1 LLVDRFEE
9 WKSPEAGADVWPT
22 PRELLGLRKW
32 LLSDLKLL
40 ETTIV
45 KLASAATD
53 VFGVSGR
60 LMFAAPVNENAPQ
73 EAAEV
78 AKGALCKKVPEL
90 GPALEGKLE
99 EHHRFVLL
107 LQRHDAAERDLA
119 ILEQRIQEKLQ
130 PWTHALI
137 ASQPGSCLLVRSLH
151 SQAPAFLGLICHQGC
166 FLGTSASYRLLNY
179 TTASDIRLFADLGG
193 GPRQ

>member
-45 KLASAATD
+45 KLASADTD

-60 LMFAAPVNENAPQ
+60 LMFAAPVNENATQQ
-73 EAAEV
+73 EMAEV
-78 AKGALCKKVPEL
+78 AKGALCKKVP
-90 GPALEGKLE
+90 
-99 EHHRFVLL
+99 
-107 LQRHDAAERDLA
+107 DLA
-119 ILEQRIQEKLQ
+119 
-130 PWTHALI
+130 
-137 ASQPGSCLLVRSLH
+137 PGPGRKARR
-151 SQAPAFLGLICHQGC
+151 AP
-166 FLGTSASYRLLNY
+166 
-179 TTASDIRLFADLGG
+179 
-193 GPRQ
+193 